1 MVALVA
7 VGLSRR
13 WFSCIAPPGGMHD
26 TRVELLAGSGMK
38 PGRGFIA
45 ELRRRNVIRMA
56 GLYLVGAWLV
66 TQVAGTVLPMFG
78 APEWIARSVVLLLA
92 IGFVPALVFAWIF
105 ELTPDGLKRDA
116 NVPAHE
122 STAPQTARRMDR
134 AIIVVLVLAVGYF
147 GFDKFVLAPQR
158 DAALVTSTRQQLRLD
173 SAASLATAIDKSI
186 AVLPLANESDNKD
199 DRYFSDGLS
208 EDLITTLSQ
217 FSGLKVISRDSSFRF
232 RDLKADSAVIG
243 RRLGVAHLLE
253 GSVRRA
259 GDTLRISIALV
270 NAADG
275 RTLWAQRY
283 DRPYKDIFALQD
295 EITHAVAAALS
306 SRLLQNANPQ
316 VQGMRPSSGN
326 LDAYDALLQGNYER
340 ELRTEQG
347 ARRSFQYYD
356 RAIALDPRYAQA
368 YAQRSIAGID
378 LASNYLIST
387 TTPLIDAARSDAN
400 TAVALAPGLAIAH
413 IALGRV
419 LEWGDVNVPAAE
431 VEYRKAVLLA
441 PDASEP
447 MRYLGFY
454 LADLGRVDEA
464 IALVR
469 QSLRLDPLNARGHLN
484 LGRLLWVAGQYDA
497 AEQSIRQS
505 VALQPGAAR
514 GHYRIALVEI
524 SRGDAEA
531 ALREARLEPPGAT
544 RNMAVALALQIGN
557 DHAAADAALRDLQA
571 HPGGYELVIAWIYAL
586 RKEPNAMFVWLDRAW
601 AVRAA
606 GMPQLLF
613 DPFVLVYKDDPRFA
627 SLCRKIGLPVPGQ
640 KAA

>member
-1 MVALVA
+1 MSL
-7 VGLSRR
+7 
-13 WFSCIAPPGGMHD
+13 
-26 TRVELLAGSGMK
+26 
-38 PGRGFIA
+38 IA
-45 ELRRRNVIRMA
+45 ELKRRNVIRMA
-56 GLYLVGAWLV
+56 GLYLAGAWLV
-66 TQVAGTVLPMFG
+66 IEVTGTIVPMLG
-78 APEWIARSVVLLLA
+78 APGWIGRTLLSVVA
-92 IGFVPALVFAWIF
+92 IGFIPALIFAWVF
-105 ELTPDGLKRDA
+105 EFTPEGLKREVD
-116 NVPAHE
+116 VDRHE
-122 STAPQTARRMDR
+122 SIAPQTGKRMDR
-134 AIIVVLVLAVGYF
+134 AIIVVLLLGLGYLVI
-147 GFDKFVLAPQR
+147 DKFVFGPRR
-158 DAALVTSTRQQLRLD
+158 DAALVVSTRQAD
-173 SAASLATAIDKSI
+173 SRKVAAAPEVNARSI

-232 RDLKADSAVIG
+232 RDLRADSAVIG